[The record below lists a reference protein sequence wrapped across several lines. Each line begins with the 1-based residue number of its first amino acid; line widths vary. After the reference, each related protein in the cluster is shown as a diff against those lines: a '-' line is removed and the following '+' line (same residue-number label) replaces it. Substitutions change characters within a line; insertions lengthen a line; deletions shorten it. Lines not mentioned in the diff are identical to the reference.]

1 MLFLI
6 ILDIIF
12 LFFRSGEKM
21 IVIKKITLGA
31 ILALLFIGCT
41 KAPITGRD
49 QFIMINAQQ
58 EMQLGLQS
66 EKQILQKERVSHDP
80 QKNAMVKRVGKR
92 IAHIASSQYPTAKNF
107 QWEFFV
113 IDNDKE
119 ANAFCLPGGKV
130 FVYTGLFK
138 YVASDAELASVM
150 GHEIGHALARH
161 GAERMSRGQLAQVS
175 GQVLQGIMVGQGNPQ
190 NTAAVMQAFGIGTQ
204 LGVMLPHSRTQ
215 EYEADH
221 IGLVLMAKA
230 GYNPNA
236 ALSFW
241 DKFSKSGRTPP
252 EYLSTHPAPR
262 NRIET
267 IKKLIPKVM
276 PYYRGEARDKPNS
289 LTNTKFNAPSSS
301 RRSGGFIGS
310 PIRAK

>member
-1 MLFLI
+1 
-6 ILDIIF
+6 
-12 LFFRSGEKM
+12 M
-21 IVIKKITLGA
+21 IYIKKITLGA

-41 KAPITGRD
+41 KAPITGRN
-49 QFIMINAQQ
+49 QLIMINAQE
-58 EMQLGLQS
+58 EMKLGLQS
-66 EKQILQKERVSHDP
+66 EKQILQKEQVSRDP
-80 QKNAMVKRVGKR
+80 QKNAMVKRVGER
-92 IAHIASSQYPTAKNF
+92 IARIASSQYSTAKSF

-138 YVASDAELASVM
+138 YVASDAELAAVM

-161 GAERMSRGQLAQVS
+161 GAERMSRGQLTQVS
-175 GQVLQGIMVGQGNPQ
+175 GQVLQGIMVGRGNPQ

-204 LGVMLPHSRTQ
+204 LGVTLPHSRTQ

-241 DKFSKSGRTPP
+241 NKFSKSGQTPP
-252 EYLSTHPAPR
+252 EYLSTHPAPQ
-262 NRIET
+262 NRIST

-276 PYYRGEARDKPNS
+276 PYYQKNS
-289 LTNTKFNAPSSS
+289 NTSSSSKGFSTPSSS
-301 RRSGGFIGS
+301 RGFIGQ
-310 PIRAK
+310 PLRAN